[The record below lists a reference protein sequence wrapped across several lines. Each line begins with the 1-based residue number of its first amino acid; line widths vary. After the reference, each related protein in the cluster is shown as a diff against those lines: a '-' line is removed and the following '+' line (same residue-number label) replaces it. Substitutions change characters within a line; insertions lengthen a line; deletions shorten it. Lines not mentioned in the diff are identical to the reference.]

1 MSCAEKV
8 GTSECVLMAFYMMT
22 RIIIIIIISAAAAGE
37 REERETERER
47 KRERRKRHARSRLGR
62 IWQYLTVLM
71 TEDKK
76 TLQNPLTSIL
86 CEVRP
91 VMTY

>member
-37 REERETERER
+37 REERER

-76 TLQNPLTSIL
+76 NPAESLDKHF
-86 CEVRP
+86 V
-91 VMTY
+91 